1 MSGWVGEVDHSWSKH
16 TLSDLAEVG
25 LSGAKEDLVLDVLV
39 RLRLVAEWC
48 DGALVVGT
56 RALVVECHET
66 VALEVRDWRNGRI
79 DGELGVIDTETV
91 T

>member
-1 MSGWVGEVDHSWSKH
+1 M
-16 TLSDLAEVG
+16 
-25 LSGAKEDLVLDVLV
+25 LDVLV

-48 DGALVVGT
+48 DRALVVGT

-66 VALEVRDWRNGRI
+66 VALEVRDWRNGRV
-79 DGELGVIDTETV
+79 DGQLGVVDTETV